1 MKLALGCDHAGFDLM
16 QEVKKHLEKRG
27 IEYTDYGTYS
37 TESCHYPIFAEKAA
51 RAVVSGECERGILIC
66 GTGVG
71 ISIAANKVHGIR
83 ASLCNDLFTARLTR
97 EHNDSNMLCMGGRV
111 VGLEVALNIVDVWLD
126 TPYSNSGNHPTRL
139 KLIQE
144 IEQRG

>member
-16 QEVKKHLEKRG
+16 QEVKKHLTDRG
-27 IEYTDYGTYS
+27 IEFEDFGTYS

-51 RAVVSGECERGILIC
+51 RAVVSGACDRGILIC

-111 VGLEVALNIVDVWLD
+111 VGVEVALNIVDVWLD
-126 TPYSNSGNHPTRL
+126 TAYLNSGNHPTRL
-139 KLIQE
+139 KLIEE
-144 IEQRG
+144 IESRG